1 MTRRNAA
8 AAFHQFGNIL
18 LAVAALSFVALPLT
32 SLVSTLI
39 G

>member
-1 MTRRNAA
+1 MTPRRAA

-18 LAVAALSFVALPLT
+18 LAIAAMSFVALPLA
-32 SLVSTLI
+32 SLFDTLV

>member
-1 MTRRNAA
+1 MTRRTAA

-18 LAVAALSFVALPLT
+18 LAVAAS
-32 SLVSTLI
+32 SLVVLPFADIVSKLV

>member
-18 LAVAALSFVALPLT
+18 LAVAAISFTALPLA
-32 SLVSTLI
+32 SLVNTLL

>member
-18 LAVAALSFVALPLT
+18 LAVAAMSFIALPLA
-32 SLVSTLI
+32 SLVNTLL

>member
-18 LAVAALSFVALPLT
+18 LAVAASSFVLLPLA
-32 SLVSTLI
+32 SIVGDLI

>member
-18 LAVAALSFVALPLT
+18 LAIAAMSFVGLPLA
-32 SLVSTLI
+32 SLVHTLV

>member
-18 LAVAALSFVALPLT
+18 LAIAAISFVALPLEA
-32 SLVSTLI
+32 LVRNII

>member
-1 MTRRNAA
+1 MTRRTAA

-18 LAVAALSFVALPLT
+18 LAVAASSFVLLPLASIVT
-32 SLVSTLI
+32 DLI

>member
-18 LAVAALSFVALPLT
+18 LAIAASSFVFLPLA
-32 SLVSTLI
+32 SIVGDLI

>member
-18 LAVAALSFVALPLT
+18 LAVAASSFVVLPLA
-32 SLVSTLI
+32 SIVQSLI

>member
-1 MTRRNAA
+1 MTRRAAA

-18 LAVAALSFVALPLT
+18 LAVAASSFVLLPLA
-32 SLVSTLI
+32 SIVSDLV

>member
-8 AAFHQFGNIL
+8 AAFHQVGNIL
-18 LAVAALSFVALPLT
+18 LAIAAISIVALPFET
-32 SLVSTLI
+32 LVRNII

>member
-1 MTRRNAA
+1 MTRRTAA

-18 LAVAALSFVALPLT
+18 LAVAASSFVLLPLASIVT
-32 SLVSTLI
+32 NLV

>member
-18 LAVAALSFVALPLT
+18 LAVAASSFVVLPLADI
-32 SLVSTLI
+32 VSKLL

>member
-1 MTRRNAA
+1 MTRRTAA

-18 LAVAALSFVALPLT
+18 LAIAAMSFLALPLA
-32 SLVSTLI
+32 SLVDTLI